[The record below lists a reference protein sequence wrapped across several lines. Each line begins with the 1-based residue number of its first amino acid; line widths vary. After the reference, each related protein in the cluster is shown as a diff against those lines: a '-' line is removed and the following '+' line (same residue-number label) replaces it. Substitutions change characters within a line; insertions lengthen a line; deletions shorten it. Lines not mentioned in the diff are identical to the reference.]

1 MPRLLSKLSK
11 KLHWLQCLCNLRVT
25 AEAGGDVK
33 INNTII
39 ENKSYPTAYTTASKT
54 ASYKVT
60 PLSNDICFLRYDFIK
75 MDLEITAT
83 T

>member
-1 MPRLLSKLSK
+1 M
-11 KLHWLQCLCNLRVT
+11 T

-39 ENKSYPTAYTTASKT
+39 ENHNYPTAYTTVSKT

-75 MDLEITAT
+75 MDLAITAT